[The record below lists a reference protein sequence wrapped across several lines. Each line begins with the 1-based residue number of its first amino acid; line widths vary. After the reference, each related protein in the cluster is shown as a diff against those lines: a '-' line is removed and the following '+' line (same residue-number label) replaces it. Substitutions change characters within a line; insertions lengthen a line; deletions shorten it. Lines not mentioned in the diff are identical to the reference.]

1 MDIIC
6 KKNLSDTNAKWYS
19 SREDFILILK
29 EFNNETVC
37 MWVCGEKC
45 EWISTNHD
53 SEKKL

>member
-1 MDIIC
+1 MDIVC
-6 KKNLSDTNAKWYS
+6 KNLSDTNTKWYS

-37 MWVCGEKC
+37 LWVCGEKC

-53 SEKKL
+53 NEKKL